1 MGVWGTADSKRVL
14 GFAPQARKI
23 AAPSPNHQAFGRL
36 EGI

>member
-1 MGVWGTADSKRVL
+1 MGAWGTADSKWAL

-23 AAPSPNHQAFGRL
+23 AAPSPNYQAFGRL